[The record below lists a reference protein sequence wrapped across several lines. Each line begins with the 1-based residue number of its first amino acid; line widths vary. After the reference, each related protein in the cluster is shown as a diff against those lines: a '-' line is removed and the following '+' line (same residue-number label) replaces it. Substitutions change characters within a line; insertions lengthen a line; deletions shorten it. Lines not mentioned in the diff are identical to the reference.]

1 MYPQITSYRY
11 WSLYTTCWPDL
22 YFMKGNLCREAGETR
37 PRHTEPLLSL
47 QTSPIPSGNCQRTQ
61 SRGRDTGKRF
71 HECLPLPSLVAG
83 CHIDRR
89 HRKTFYPGPGRKQG
103 AETSVKVPRKKPD
116 LNSRELNTGD
126 LGWVCSPLSENES
139 LGNNL
144 SQLYAPEL
152 DKRVMQTL
160 SRSRGGVQDGS
171 QSSWLCSP
179 RATVFYWAPRAG
191 PLFSDLST
199 PPGMVPLYWMPSLA
213 LQTPFLQE
221 LAMHAVSP
229 P

>member
-1 MYPQITSYRY
+1 MTLGNASTSA
-11 WSLYTTCWPDL
+11 CP
-22 YFMKGNLCREAGETR
+22 
-37 PRHTEPLLSL
+37 
-47 QTSPIPSGNCQRTQ
+47 CQAW
-61 SRGRDTGKRF
+61 F
-71 HECLPLPSLVAG
+71 AG
-83 CHIDRR
+83 CHIDRH

-126 LGWVCSPLSENES
+126 VGWVCSPLSENES

-144 SQLYAPEL
+144 SQLYAPEPE
-152 DKRVMQTL
+152 KRVMQTL
-160 SRSRGGVQDGS
+160 SSVEGWRAGWLSVFLSLLPEGYSVLLGPQSGAFVFRSEH
-171 QSSWLCSP
+171 SSWYG
-179 RATVFYWAPRAG
+179 T
-191 PLFSDLST
+191 PLL
-199 PPGMVPLYWMPSLA
+199 VPSLA